1 MMSDEKLN
9 QAVEE
14 AAKQELDQNPNSNTL
29 EELIKKHKRRAE
41 AIVIRMRAKQPAHPW
56 FALYVR

>member
-14 AAKQELDQNPNSNTL
+14 AAKEEFEENANSYSL

-56 FALYVR
+56 YALYVR